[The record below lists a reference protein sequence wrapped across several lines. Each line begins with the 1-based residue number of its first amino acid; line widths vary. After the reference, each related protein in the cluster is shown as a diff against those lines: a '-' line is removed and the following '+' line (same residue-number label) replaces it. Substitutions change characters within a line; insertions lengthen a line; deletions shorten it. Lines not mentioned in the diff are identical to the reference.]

1 MQKMKFKA
9 LLYIALKFIH
19 FFSPPF
25 LAFEIARQLIYLML
39 GYKSTLEYKLIMLIG
54 KDLDLP

>member
-1 MQKMKFKA
+1 MQKVKFKA
-9 LLYIALKFIH
+9 LLYIALKFIN

-25 LAFEIARQLIYLML
+25 LAFETAHRLIYLTI
-39 GYKSTLEYKLIMLIG
+39 GYKSTLEYKLIMLRG